1 MNPNWK
7 EFLIKNGAEFEG
19 ETLVSFGNPERERH
33 MHQQGLVLCDLSYTG
48 LIRVSGDD
56 AASFLQNQLSNDV
69 SEVTDTHSQLSSYN
83 NPKGRMIA
91 SLRLLKYAGE
101 FYLELNQSLIAPL
114 LKRLGMF
121 IMMSKVKLDDESS
134 NLIHFG
140 YTGADAETQLAKA
153 IGDIPKAINDSVVYK
168 TLIITRLHGLMPRF
182 EILGKLDDA
191 KALWESLAAN
201 ASPVN
206 SNLWQYLNITAG
218 IPVITETSSTE
229 WVPQMLNYDRIGGIS
244 FSKGCYPGQEVVARL
259 NYLGKS
265 KRRMYRLLAKT
276 DQCPAICDI
285 ITATDQDGNSSEAG
299 KVVNAVINP
308 DGQAEMLAVLKIAA
322 LEQSLD
328 LNGADI
334 ELLDLP
340 YSLED

>member
-7 EFLIKNGAEFEG
+7 KFLIKNGAEFEG
-19 ETLVSFGNPERERH
+19 DTLVSFGNPERERRI
-33 MHQQGLVLCDLSYTG
+33 HQQGLVLCDLSHTG

-56 AASFLQNQLSNDV
+56 AESFLQNQLSNDV

-91 SLRLLKYAGE
+91 SLRLLKYEGE

-114 LKRLGMF
+114 LKRLSMF

-140 YTGADAETQLAKA
+140 YTGPSAEIYLTKV
-153 IGDIPKAINDSVVYK
+153 IGDIPKEINDSVVYK
-168 TLIITRLHGLMPRF
+168 TLTITRLHGLMPRF

-191 KALWESLAAN
+191 KALWESLDVNAA
-201 ASPVN
+201 PVN
-206 SNLWQYLNITAG
+206 CEAWRHLNITAG
-218 IPVITETSSTE
+218 IPVITEVSSAE

-244 FSKGCYPGQEVVARL
+244 FNKGCYPGQEVVARL
-259 NYLGKS
+259 NYLGKT
-265 KRRMYRLLAKT
+265 KRRMYRLLVKT
-276 DQCPAICDI
+276 DQCPSVCDI
-285 ITATDQDGNSSEAG
+285 ITATDQDGNRSEAG

-308 DGQAEMLAVLKIAA
+308 ADHVEMLAVLKIAT
-322 LEQSLD
+322 LEQTLD
-328 LNGADI
+328 LNGAKV
-334 ELLDLP
+334 EVLDLP
-340 YSLED
+340 YSLND